1 MEWLKKLLESATI
14 KDGVLDIDGLMA
26 TVTKEF
32 PKHAVP
38 KEEFNNKVGELK
50 TATDTITSLK
60 DANKDNEEL
69 QKTIKEHEGT
79 ISTMKGDYE
88 SQLKNLK
95 IDSAITSLLTSN
107 KAKHSDLLSSKFDR
121 EKLVVDGDK
130 VIGLDEQLKTI
141 KESYKD
147 MFSQTV
153 AGKTPANP
161 DTKSKGSTAFETL
174 VNNADTMSAEE
185 VAEQFA
191 AMEAK

>member
-79 ISTMKGDYE
+79 IST
-88 SQLKNLK
+88 
-95 IDSAITSLLTSN
+95 
-107 KAKHSDLLSSKFDR
+107 
-121 EKLVVDGDK
+121 
-130 VIGLDEQLKTI
+130 
-141 KESYKD
+141 
-147 MFSQTV
+147 
-153 AGKTPANP
+153 
-161 DTKSKGSTAFETL
+161 
-174 VNNADTMSAEE
+174 
-185 VAEQFA
+185 
-191 AMEAK
+191 